1 MANDKIRVN
10 EIARLVPQEIPVRVT
25 IPASVAF
32 DIGKLT
38 EVLGNFV
45 ERLGCKPCFSGVA
58 CLLLTER
65 DFVIDPVDGLRGV
78 SNSGF
83 GL

>member
-10 EIARLVPQEIPVRVT
+10 DIARLVPQDIPVRVT

-32 DIGKLT
+32 DMGKLT
-38 EVLGNFV
+38 EALGNFV

-65 DFVIDPVDGLRGV
+65 DFAIDPVEGLRGV
-78 SNSGF
+78 PTPGF
-83 GL
+83 GH